1 MKKEVAVSSFEI
13 RSRTVFD
20 ELGVAFLLSSVYAPT
35 GMGKKAEFHAVPEVS
50 AHQPLSD
57 CNGEAWDT
65 DRLRFTLPHCP
76 ASLAGRSCWW
86 DVPSASLPCYLPTS
100 DPRKKIFGFLFELHL
115 LKFPFFFFFCPLDAR
130 PVAPLLFSQV
140 YHRNCPWHAS
150 FEYLFSCKPGTHWA
164 FLNCFD
170 LYHVAGRKRIENIW
184 TRQSI
189 SEWFWSNL
197 LSVTFNQVN
206 QSWGPLKKKKKKL
219 SAVFC
224 SNLNVKMP
232 SNSDGSHIC
241 WCFNIVLCN
250 LLFTGSLQQPIPAF
264 HHN

>member
-50 AHQPLSD
+50 ARQPLSD
-57 CNGEAWDT
+57 CNGEAWVT

-100 DPRKKIFGFLFELHL
+100 DPERRKKIFGFLFELHL
-115 LKFPFFFFFCPLDAR
+115 LKFPFFLFFCPLDAR

-206 QSWGPLKKKKKKL
+206 QSWGPLKKKKEAL
-219 SAVFC
+219 SC
-224 SNLNVKMP
+224 
-232 SNSDGSHIC
+232 
-241 WCFNIVLCN
+241 
-250 LLFTGSLQQPIPAF
+250 LLL
-264 HHN
+264 